1 MRTRAILARH
11 GNQHHNPQ
19 ALMDMRRA
27 PDHYL
32 REYASNVPGE
42 VVALPDGQV

>member
-1 MRTRAILARH
+1 MAINTTTL
-11 GNQHHNPQ
+11 
-19 ALMDMRRA
+19 RRSWICGA